1 MSYFST
7 QTDTRGVTTI
17 TLDRPDNYNAMN
29 REFIDAF
36 TATLDKLRS
45 NTRILVIAA
54 NGKHFCS
61 GADVNWMKQSVALS
75 EEQNINDAMA
85 LSDMLEALNTF
96 ATPTIAKVHG
106 AALGGGTGLVSCCD
120 IVVAAEDARFSFSE
134 VRLGIIPATISPYAL
149 AAIGKRAARRYFL
162 TGEQFD
168 VLEAYRLGL
177 VHDVCSTDNLDTR
190 VEEKITSLMCCGP
203 KAQIEAKKLIT
214 DIADKP
220 VDTTLRQ
227 GLAARL
233 ASIRTGSEAQEAL
246 SAFLEKR
253 TPNWD

>member
-1 MSYFST
+1 MNYFNT

-17 TLDRPDNYNAMN
+17 TLSRPDNYNAMN

-36 TATLDKLRS
+36 TATLTKLRS

-54 NGKHFCS
+54 IGKHFCS
-61 GADVNWMKQSVALS
+61 GADINWMKKSVDLS
-75 EEQNINDAMA
+75 EEQNIADAMA
-85 LSDMLEALNTF
+85 LSNMLETLDTF

-149 AAIGKRAARRYFL
+149 AAVGKRAARRYFL

-177 VHDVCSTDNLDTR
+177 VHDVCSTDNLNTR
-190 VEEKITSLMCCGP
+190 VEEKITSLLCGGP
-203 KAQIEAKKLIT
+203 NAQIEAKKLIN
-214 DIADKP
+214 DVAHKP
-220 VDTTLRQ
+220 VDSALREQ
-227 GLAARL
+227 LSARL
-233 ASIRTGSEAQEAL
+233 AKIRTGAEAQEAL
-246 SAFLEKR
+246 TAFLEKR

>member
-1 MSYFST
+1 M
-7 QTDTRGVTTI
+7 

-29 REFIDAF
+29 REFMDSF
-36 TATLDKLRS
+36 RNNLEKLRS

-61 GADVNWMKQSVALS
+61 GADINWMKKSVDLT
-75 EEQNINDAMA
+75 EEQNIADAMA
-85 LSDMLEALNTF
+85 LSDMLQALNTF
-96 ATPTIAKVHG
+96 SCPTIAKVQG

-134 VRLGIIPATISPYAL
+134 VRLGIIPATISPYAI
-149 AAIGKRAARRYFL
+149 AAVGKRAARRYFL

-190 VEEKITSLMCCGP
+190 VEEKISALMCGGP
-203 KAQIEAKKLIT
+203 NAQREAKKLI
-214 DIADKP
+214 DDVADKP
-220 VDTTLRQ
+220 VDNALRRQ
-227 GLAARL
+227 LSARL
-233 ASIRTGSEAQEAL
+233 ATIRTSSEAQEAL

-253 TPNWD
+253 TPNWH